1 MPDIL
6 TLIRERRSARA
17 PFDPA
22 RPVPLTALEQI
33 LEAARWSPTAQNMQN
48 FEILVID
55 AKDVLA
61 ELGEHQFAGV

>member
-1 MPDIL
+1 
-6 TLIRERRSARA
+6 
-17 PFDPA
+17 
-22 RPVPLTALEQI
+22 